1 MRGKKIMKAEF
12 EIKNELGLHARA
24 AARFVEVTN
33 KFKSEI
39 IINVDNFSFD
49 GKSIMGLL
57 SLGINKGDT
66 IEIYISGPD
75 QEDAMKE
82 IDQLINKDLLES

>member
-1 MRGKKIMKAEF
+1 MRGNKEMKAEF

-57 SLGINKGDT
+57 SLGINKGDK
-66 IEIYISGPD
+66 IEVFVSGPD
-75 QEDAMKE
+75 QEEAMKE
-82 IDQLINKDLLES
+82 IDQLINVDLLES